1 MVSIP
6 YNWQANA
13 GGAAQ
18 NAEAQAKR
26 GSDIQ
31 EVSITDLISEGPIE
45 GLVKGEASVYL
56 EGDQLS
62 DVERITK
69 ESLKA
74 ENTAEPHTISF
85 AAASSNNQPVTASMK
100 DRAGNTAYYNDLA
113 ETYGDAYTYR
123 WLTVFGVNSS
133 KIKVEFIRTQ
143 RNASSTV
150 TTMGDIRI
158 CAVGSTTPF
167 NEDTFFVQSYKPP
180 VTYQS
185 AILHNLKPVC
195 RVVLPSGQIIR
206 GSITGLFGDNF
217 SSAVTSGS
225 AKRAIVRPWVS
236 TVNAVNSE
244 QDIFVNGTNEVYGE
258 VFIDRVWRADIRTVS
273 GNNVIYIPKHS
284 NSLAITDKT
293 FSIGE
298 EQKINGGA
306 NQGGNPNNTQKY
318 PGSSVQFRVGSRSQ
332 EPFTQIAGVGVA
344 SFPVTLS
351 SSQLETFDSTA
362 DYPTTIPAGYPD
374 IDPLPTGMV
383 QKNIVFSQSFTNAQI
398 NEIDRIKIQ
407 FEFPQGHYSMN
418 EEGDEGPS
426 GAAFHIE
433 LQGSE
438 SGGANP
444 TDWTSIDGGEFT
456 YKYFWGKQKTAI
468 AYPVE
473 IPVVTNLNVQDMR
486 LQITRITPD
495 GASWDHNGRAGMLR
509 GGHLVR
515 SDWDD
520 IEINVDSCKISQVIA
535 TIDEKLEYPYSA
547 MAAVRFSSKS
557 FPNPPKRAYHVRG
570 LKVKIPSNYTPRH
583 LTTTGVATYTGIWNG
598 EFSDEGTSNSSGL
611 DVKTYYTDNPA
622 WVFYDMLTNNRYGL
636 GAFLKS
642 TDINKFQLYKIAK
655 YCDELVPGVNGTTE
669 PRFTANLYLTKAT
682 EAYKVLKDMA
692 TIFRGIL
699 YWLDGEMVAVSDMPA
714 TPIYN
719 FSESNILSDS
729 ISIQNTGSKSRA
741 NQYTIIWN
749 NPLNSYKQEP
759 LVLEDRK
766 NIVDTGRIIPQK
778 AVAFGCTSEG
788 QAIRYGRWKAWTAIN
803 QTELISFKT
812 SINAAFLVPGDVINV
827 QDQSSTGTVF
837 SGRITAS
844 SNSAITLDQN
854 IVSAS
859 TGAQAEGGNTQ
870 SFSFG
875 SGSDYAYSLA
885 VLVTD
890 RKVVLTQDTPASV
903 TYGGSTYT
911 YNRGDIVT
919 YAKIAGTATALIGT
933 SDSDEQVLKNISN
946 IQDNDGNDMQVEF
959 RNSTNIETRSFTSS
973 DVSVVNGVTQIAIG
987 SPFVGTIP
995 SSTVWAI
1002 KEQYKG
1008 LTTNASYKEYKILGL
1023 KEDKDNNWEISAVEF
1038 SNSKFDAVDS
1048 DFTLAVTDSVTP
1060 PEPAYVPRPESV
1072 YILQQALHKS
1082 QLNELQVMWEP
1093 PRNSDDTDYEFV
1105 SSYAI
1110 HVEPRLPDGTDLI
1123 EINNTNRR
1131 LYRFRGVPDGL
1142 HNFGVQVFSLDG
1154 KRSEIVWR
1162 SIDLRDPF
1170 KVSCDRTIEG
1180 VPAGININTKMSKS
1194 GSTWSLDTKDW
1205 GIQSPGAP
1213 GTKVNNAN
1221 QNTAATHQQ
1230 DLTAM
1235 ASGSGITRAFIY
1247 FDADATT
1254 DYFKLATVGIATW
1267 ENTRSNY
1274 WRDYTQYVAAAE
1286 NDWVDCTG
1294 NADVRVTI
1302 PKYSNK
1308 VVRSEG
1314 SATFLTTFK
1323 IGDLIR
1329 IKYDTNKYVGGKVA
1343 YIEDD
1348 NTLYV
1353 DRRLNGTNATLT
1365 SVDEA
1370 KAIARPALR
1379 IDTANDCVCALITL
1393 SGGTYTHYH
1402 YKTWNEDLT
1411 LTGLRALI
1419 VDLDVSFLNYNSAEA
1434 LQNEATITLTA
1445 DALSYSDPEFTITG
1459 SGFTSGSPAVSGS
1472 AQSSYIDSSNNAVTN
1487 QTLTW
1492 QIHDGSG
1499 GIGYNSGASLDFTVA
1514 VRESTDQSE
1523 ARSKTIKIVKVKDG
1537 SIGLDGKT
1545 VVLTSDDYSIIY
1557 DEQGVN
1563 PSYNHTTQNGSN
1575 NIIITATANN
1585 FTDPIYRFTFDGTV
1599 GTWTDT
1605 TNTEAATY
1613 VYTAA
1618 AIPTPYDKTHWPK
1631 VVKVEVGEKHSGWS
1645 AGDTP
1650 SGGVVSTDSISI
1662 IGVKVGSDGVS
1673 LINSNS
1679 SHNYTTDV
1687 NGKIGGA
1694 TVASIPASGTTL
1706 ELIVGGAVYTYIGG
1720 TGAYNNPTGTL
1731 DNGEWYI
1738 SSATVVGSDLTI
1750 GTPSSV
1756 SSNVVTIGTHSTT
1769 GNEEDTETVT
1779 YTITYKQAG
1788 TTNTLETVQTLSKS
1802 KQGATGAT
1810 PDAVPGDD
1818 APRNITGYLYWIGSA
1833 GTTPGNSDKPG
1844 STSYNFNTTLA
1855 NTSFTPALATGSNN
1869 SANWSIS
1876 PPVASDSRTTTFYMP
1891 FSSTET
1897 LSSGSQTG
1905 SGTVSFGSI
1914 AQGISFTGLV
1924 TFSALAT
1931 DLASGGTNNIT
1942 TIDGGKIT
1950 TGLIKANGTTGTDL
1964 STGTA
1969 FTTNGSYFNLD
1980 NGAISTKGFRI
1991 DNNGN
1996 AEFKGSIQGSGG
2008 HIGASNAAGWRI
2020 VGNNLLGGGHSDSFD
2035 TTPGWPNANITL
2047 DAANKR
2053 IIIRETTNAT
2063 TGVNRVILGKL
2074 S

>member
-1 MVSIP
+1 
-6 YNWQANA
+6 
-13 GGAAQ
+13 
-18 NAEAQAKR
+18 
-26 GSDIQ
+26 
-31 EVSITDLISEGPIE
+31 
-45 GLVKGEASVYL
+45 
-56 EGDQLS
+56 
-62 DVERITK
+62 
-69 ESLKA
+69 
-74 ENTAEPHTISF
+74 
-85 AAASSNNQPVTASMK
+85 
-100 DRAGNTAYYNDLA
+100 
-113 ETYGDAYTYR
+113 
-123 WLTVFGVNSS
+123 
-133 KIKVEFIRTQ
+133 
-143 RNASSTV
+143 
-150 TTMGDIRI
+150 
-158 CAVGSTTPF
+158 
-167 NEDTFFVQSYKPP
+167 
-180 VTYQS
+180 
-185 AILHNLKPVC
+185 
-195 RVVLPSGQIIR
+195 
-206 GSITGLFGDNF
+206 
-217 SSAVTSGS
+217 
-225 AKRAIVRPWVS
+225 
-236 TVNAVNSE
+236 
-244 QDIFVNGTNEVYGE
+244 
-258 VFIDRVWRADIRTVS
+258 
-273 GNNVIYIPKHS
+273 
-284 NSLAITDKT
+284 
-293 FSIGE
+293 
-298 EQKINGGA
+298 
-306 NQGGNPNNTQKY
+306 
-318 PGSSVQFRVGSRSQ
+318 
-332 EPFTQIAGVGVA
+332 
-344 SFPVTLS
+344 
-351 SSQLETFDSTA
+351 
-362 DYPTTIPAGYPD
+362 
-374 IDPLPTGMV
+374 
-383 QKNIVFSQSFTNAQI
+383 
-398 NEIDRIKIQ
+398 
-407 FEFPQGHYSMN
+407 
-418 EEGDEGPS
+418 
-426 GAAFHIE
+426 
-433 LQGSE
+433 
-438 SGGANP
+438 
-444 TDWTSIDGGEFT
+444 
-456 YKYFWGKQKTAI
+456 
-468 AYPVE
+468 
-473 IPVVTNLNVQDMR
+473 
-486 LQITRITPD
+486 
-495 GASWDHNGRAGMLR
+495 
-509 GGHLVR
+509 
-515 SDWDD
+515 
-520 IEINVDSCKISQVIA
+520 
-535 TIDEKLEYPYSA
+535 
-547 MAAVRFSSKS
+547 
-557 FPNPPKRAYHVRG
+557 
-570 LKVKIPSNYTPRH
+570 
-583 LTTTGVATYTGIWNG
+583 
-598 EFSDEGTSNSSGL
+598 
-611 DVKTYYTDNPA
+611 
-622 WVFYDMLTNNRYGL
+622 
-636 GAFLKS
+636 
-642 TDINKFQLYKIAK
+642 
-655 YCDELVPGVNGTTE
+655 
-669 PRFTANLYLTKAT
+669 
-682 EAYKVLKDMA
+682 
-692 TIFRGIL
+692 
-699 YWLDGEMVAVSDMPA
+699 
-714 TPIYN
+714 
-719 FSESNILSDS
+719 
-729 ISIQNTGSKSRA
+729 
-741 NQYTIIWN
+741 
-749 NPLNSYKQEP
+749 
-759 LVLEDRK
+759 
-766 NIVDTGRIIPQK
+766 
-778 AVAFGCTSEG
+778 
-788 QAIRYGRWKAWTAIN
+788 
-803 QTELISFKT
+803 
-812 SINAAFLVPGDVINV
+812 
-827 QDQSSTGTVF
+827 
-837 SGRITAS
+837 
-844 SNSAITLDQN
+844 
-854 IVSAS
+854 
-859 TGAQAEGGNTQ
+859 
-870 SFSFG
+870 
-875 SGSDYAYSLA
+875 AYSLA